1 MEETTKKEKVEK
13 KETTTKRIWNFIK
26 QDHPFE
32 NWVLFILALIL
43 LVLAIYILISAASDK
58 NTFADRYFN
67 IANSGWGIFNK
78 PWKVITISSV
88 IIAIAVSA
96 LVYAV
101 IPVFKPSFKELKFVT
116 WTDKKTLFKNS
127 LIVLGFIAFLT
138 VLFYLFDLGLIPL
151 FRLIFGE

>member
-1 MEETTKKEKVEK
+1 MEETKKTKTQEKES
-13 KETTTKRIWNFIK
+13 TTKRVLNFIK
-26 QDHPFE
+26 EDHKFE

-58 NTFADRYFN
+58 NTFADRFFN
-67 IANSGWGIFNK
+67 IANSGWAIFNK
-78 PWKVITISSV
+78 PWKVIVISSV
-88 IIAIAVSA
+88 IIAIAASA
-96 LVYAV
+96 LVYAL

-151 FRLIFGE
+151 FRLIFGD

>member
-1 MEETTKKEKVEK
+1 MEDTKKTKAQQ
-13 KETTTKRIWNFIK
+13 KETTTKRVLNFIK
-26 QDHPFE
+26 EDHPFE
-32 NWVLFILALIL
+32 NWVLFILALVL
-43 LVLAIYILISAASDK
+43 LVLSIYILLSAATDK
-58 NTFADRYFN
+58 NTFADQYFN
-67 IANSGWGIFNK
+67 IANSGWAIFNK
-78 PWKVITISSV
+78 PWKVIVIASV

-96 LVYAV
+96 LVYSV
-101 IPVFKPSFKELKFVT
+101 IPVFKPSFKELKHVT

>member
-1 MEETTKKEKVEK
+1 MEETKKAKTQEKES
-13 KETTTKRIWNFIK
+13 TTKRVLNFIK
-26 QDHPFE
+26 EDHKFE

-58 NTFADRYFN
+58 NTFADRFFN
-67 IANSGWGIFNK
+67 IANSGWAIFNK
-78 PWKVITISSV
+78 PWKVIVISSV
-88 IIAIAVSA
+88 IIAIAASA
-96 LVYAV
+96 LVYAL

-151 FRLIFGE
+151 FRLIFGD